1 LRNRRFIKRIVSLVG
16 SLALAGGFLIGL
28 VSVAGPASA
37 TPIAPSTSV
46 CTYAGPGQATP
57 SPVAATGVTPGSAV
71 TVSCT
76 GVAASTSFI
85 LAQASPLG
93 GPIDPA
99 SAAQSEADTSA
110 LGSGTSTATGTLTAT
125 FTVPA
130 AFAASDPN
138 AACPPTQAQVNAG
151 LVACALAVVQG
162 TTPVNTGLLIYTT
175 NPTPAAPTLQL
186 SGSSGIAGDVFNATD
201 ASGATSFWWG
211 SALTTVPSTTPAVP
225 GFTTQIGGVTATNT
239 LATTADVYCFTG
251 HTSAA
256 CASATTNVNMPPKLS
271 GTITMPAGVT
281 AGAAAVKAD
290 EPNTTPIA
298 GNGTLAAII
307 PGTVNV
313 EGTSS
318 VTQLG
323 TPAITVSPS
332 TGGPGTTVSVS
343 GSNFDPQGGAVTVTF
358 TSPTTGADSTTATV
372 GSGGSF
378 TAGLSVSAKDTV
390 GSNPITATQTAKS
403 AAVLSAS
410 AAFTVTS
417 LSATCSTPGGA
428 PGCSINQIVTQT
440 VNGDPTGLNLIE
452 NNNVVPTVTLT
463 PITLNGFF
471 QTATGALSQVQLI
484 DARGTLVGWS
494 LTAQFNSDNFGCAP
508 TSGTGSCP
516 GAHAIDNTIPATNFV
531 ATNPA
536 VACAQAT
543 PATCVLSEVTE
554 PGANQTLHG
563 PAGSADSLG
572 SAAAGGG
579 GGSFDVNSNVTLN
592 VPPYIAAGLYSDT
605 LNINVQ

>member
-1 LRNRRFIKRIVSLVG
+1 
-16 SLALAGGFLIGL
+16 
-28 VSVAGPASA
+28 
-37 TPIAPSTSV
+37 
-46 CTYAGPGQATP
+46 
-57 SPVAATGVTPGSAV
+57 VTI
-71 TVSCT
+71 SCT
-76 GVAASTSFI
+76 GLPVSTSFI
-85 LAQASPLG
+85 LAEASPLG
-93 GPIDPA
+93 GVIDPA
-99 SAAQSEADTSA
+99 SANSSEADTAA
-110 LGSGTSTATGTLTAT
+110 LGSGTSTATGTMTAT
-125 FTVPA
+125 FTVPT
-130 AFAASDPN
+130 FAASDTN

-162 TTPVNTGLLIYTT
+162 TTPVNTGLLIYSN

-323 TPAITVSPS
+323 TPAITASPA

-403 AAVLSAS
+403 AAVLTAS

-516 GAHAIDNTIPATNFV
+516 GAHAIDNTIPATSFV
-531 ATNPA
+531 AVNPS
-536 VACAQAT
+536 VVCASIN
-543 PATCVLSEVTE
+543 PPTCVPSEVTE